1 MSCACDNLQGSNG
14 GGVLMATRPLGDEW
28 LWRRR
33 KVREEEEG
41 GRGEIHGAFELL
53 KAYECKCNHA
63 IGIKCRVILS

>member
-1 MSCACDNLQGSNG
+1 MSCARDNLQGSNG

-41 GRGEIHGAFELL
+41 GRGEIHGVFKLV
-53 KAYECKCNHA
+53 
-63 IGIKCRVILS
+63 GI